1 MREGLTPENPNYMPA
16 LLGQRLDGRVALVT
30 GAGRGL
36 GRAIALALAEAGA
49 DLALAGRSQVQLE
62 QTAAD
67 IQVRG
72 RRAQVVAM
80 DVTRVAS
87 IEQAVNEVW
96 RHYGCIDILV
106 NNAGV
111 NIPQSAL
118 EVTEE
123 AWDTVLNTNLKGL
136 FFCCQAV
143 GRRMVEQRSGR
154 IVNIGSQMSEVGFHK
169 RAAYCASKGAVSQ
182 LTKVLAIEWAPY
194 NITVNTVAPT
204 FVETDLTRPM
214 FESDPG
220 FREEVLR
227 RIPLGRL
234 GRPEEVAAAVV
245 FLASDAASLI
255 TGHTLLV
262 DGGWTVW

>member
-1 MREGLTPENPNYMPA
+1 MADSSGYTPV
-16 LLGQRLDGRVALVT
+16 LVGQRLDGRVALVT

-49 DLALAGRSQVQLE
+49 DLALASRSQGQLAD
-62 QTAAD
+62 TAAD
-67 IQVRG
+67 VEARG
-72 RRAQVVAM
+72 RRAKVVPM
-80 DVTRVAS
+80 DVTRVES
-87 IEQAVNEVW
+87 IEAAVEEVW
-96 RHYGCIDILV
+96 AHYGRIDILV

-111 NIPQSAL
+111 NIPQNAL
-118 EVTEE
+118 DVTEE
-123 AWDTVLNTNLKGL
+123 AWDTVLDTNVKGL

-143 GRRMVEQRSGR
+143 GRRMVQQRSGR
-154 IVNIGSQMSEVGFHK
+154 IVNIGSQMSEVGFFK
-169 RAAYCASKGAVSQ
+169 RSAYCASKGAVSQ

-204 FVETDLTRPM
+204 FIETDLTRPM
-214 FESDPG
+214 FESDPA
-220 FREEVLR
+220 FKEEVLR

-234 GRPEEVAAAVV
+234 GQPEEVAAAVV

-262 DGGWTVW
+262 DGGWVAW